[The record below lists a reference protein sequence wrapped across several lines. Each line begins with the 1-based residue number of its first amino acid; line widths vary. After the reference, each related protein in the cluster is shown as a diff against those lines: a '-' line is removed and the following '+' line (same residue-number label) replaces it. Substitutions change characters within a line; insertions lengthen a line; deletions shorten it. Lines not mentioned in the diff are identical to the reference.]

1 MILAKVPNFTPE
13 CLWIVGFVYVGHS
26 GATTNYSRREAF
38 ASIQQALDRVVPF
51 DNNHPVLIFG
61 DWNTDPQ
68 RLQRIVH
75 SWGHGLTVMQ
85 FSGSQI
91 TRLSTVHG
99 RRHSSIDH
107 FVCNA
112 PARAL
117 LTSPRVDRQTAV
129 ADHFVICTSIRA
141 ETQGQPP
148 VPRAP
153 IISRHHCLKATDRI
167 ATSNYWDV
175 LVDGATDD
183 TDTDTDIH
191 QLTSQFLESANAVA
205 DNLSLRLSPPATRS
219 NRRLLSGATKRA
231 ILASNT
237 ARQAFIAAATHTNP
251 DPVQCNT
258 LRDEWSR
265 LKAAATQLERADGR
279 KQWVKHAD
287 DLDRAVSDGRTDL
300 VFAAARAMS
309 GNSSRSA
316 AVTPLYNSNGIV
328 QYDPTSIL
336 RVMQCHYGSLAADTT
351 GHSLDLQYWHDRQP
365 IQVSRDTPLIRNSDI
380 LDQDFSWNQIAATL
394 LQMSPRK
401 APGDDGIT
409 TAFYQ
414 AALYMPA
421 NTQEGVPPTPFARAL
436 LRVCGQVF
444 ASATIPRAWLCA
456 SIVSIDKKDGDP
468 LNPGDKRG
476 IALINVGLKLVCKVL
491 QMRIERFV
499 ETNNLLS
506 YEQAGFRKRKECVGQ
521 VVSLVDII
529 QRRQNAGL
537 NTHVLFIDIRKAFD
551 TVPVGA
557 LLWKLQNMGF
567 PRRTLAFLK
576 ALYTSSSARARAGSL
591 LSDPFPVQRGV
602 RQGCPLSGLL
612 FNLFINDILD
622 GVAPITV
629 PGLPRD
635 TNPIRGLMYAD
646 DVAVFADSEQSLLA
660 ASTAVERWANQWE
673 MQFGVAKCGIISFT
687 GHLAPRLDNPLDIR
701 LHGQLVSRVESYK
714 YLGVLIDSKLDHS
727 AWLKQ
732 KRSALEHTISAL
744 HPVLANHQLT
754 VNYRSRIFSAVVMG
768 KAYYGLELVGGNK
781 SHLAPLQTT
790 INKGIR
796 LFTGARLST
805 AIGPL
810 LVETGIGSLLTRSL
824 VSRGQLVRSQ
834 RWFWSRRTKQLYR
847 NRYWLTPQVRPKT
860 VKQRHSFAL
869 METLQTCGDSASLQK
884 YVTRQLL
891 DTSGFFKDPSFDQS
905 RAHGT
910 RYLMLARM
918 DALWTARKAIQIGIL
933 VDTHP
938 FSVDHCILCDQ
949 QLLST
954 SIAHLVVECKQV
966 TGHRIQSGLVPA
978 IQKSRLRLL
987 GRALDPGVENVYT
1000 WLRGG
1005 VLNGE
1010 ADLDQRWLDG
1020 TVEHESM
1027 GTRHDNRALAARL
1040 ADFLQFIQ
1048 KKTTNYSRREA
1059 FASIRQALDRVVPFD
1074 NNHPVLIFGDWNT
1087 DPQRLQRIVHSWGH
1101 GLTVMQFS
1109 GSQITRLST
1118 VHGRRHSS
1126 IDHFVCNAPARALL
1140 TSPPTDRIATSN
1152 YWDVLADGATDDTD
1166 TDTNIHQLT
1175 SQFLESAN
1183 AVADNLSL
1191 RLSPPATRFNRRL
1204 LSGATKRAILASN
1217 TARQAFIAVAT
1228 HTNPDPVHCS
1238 TLRDEWSRLK
1248 ATATQLER
1256 VDGRKQWVKHADNLD
1271 RAVSDGRTD
1280 LVFAAARAMSGNS
1293 SRSAAVTPLY
1303 TSDGIVQ
1310 YDPTSILRVMQG
1322 HYGSL
1327 AADTT
1332 GHSLDL
1338 QYWHDRQPI
1347 QASPNTPTIRNSE
1360 ILDQDFSWNQ
1370 IAAALL
1376 QMSPRKAPGD
1386 DGITTAFYQAAL
1398 YMPANTQEGV
1408 PPTPFARALLRVC
1421 GQVFASATIPRAW
1434 LCASIVSID
1443 KKDGDPLN
1451 PGDKRGIAL
1460 INVGLKLVCKVLQM
1474 RIERFVET
1482 KNLLSYEQAGFRKRK
1497 ECVGQVVSLVDIIQR
1512 RQNAGLNTHVLFI
1525 DIRKAFDTV
1534 PVGALLWKLQNMGFP
1549 RRTLAFLKA
1558 LYTSSSAR
1566 ARAGSLLSDP
1576 FPVQRGVRQGCPLSG
1591 LLFNL
1596 FINDILDGVAPI
1608 TVPGLPRDTNPIR
1621 GLMYADDVAV
1631 FADSEQSLL
1640 AASTAVEQWANQWE
1654 MQFGVAKCGIISF
1667 TGHLAPRLDNPLDIR
1682 LHGQLVS
1689 RVESYKYLGVLI
1701 DSKLDHS
1708 AWLKQKRSAL
1718 EHTISALH
1726 PVLANHQLTVN
1737 YRSRIFSAVVM
1748 GKAYYGLELVGG
1760 NKSHLAPLQTTINK
1774 GIRLFTGARLSTAIG
1789 PLLVETGID
1798 SLLTRSLVSRVRLL
1812 ERSVTK
1818 RTPINAIC
1826 SGTDNDVF
1834 TLNVQGQLVRSQRWF
1849 LVSSDQTAV
1858 QEQILADTTSQT
1870 KDSQATTLV
1879 CIDGNSTNMWGLC
1892 IAPKLIHCI
1901 LCNRQLLSTSIA
1913 HLVVEC
1919 EQVTGHRIQSGL
1931 VPAIQK
1937 SRLRLLGR
1945 ALDPG
1950 VENVYTWL
1958 RGEVL
1963 NGEADLDQRWLDG
1976 TVEHE
1981 SMGTRHDN
1989 RALAARLADFLQV
2002 AYRQYQSILWKY
2014 HRDRLVEVG

>member
-13 CLWIVGFVYVGHS
+13 CLWIVGSVYVGHS

-38 ASIQQALDRVVPF
+38 ASIRQALDRVVPF

-129 ADHFVICTSIRA
+129 ADHFVIRTSIRA
-141 ETQGQPP
+141 EAQGQPP
-148 VPRAP
+148 APRAP
-153 IISRHHCLKATDRI
+153 TISRHHCLEATDRI

-175 LVDGATDD
+175 LADGATDD

-219 NRRLLSGATKRA
+219 NRRLLSGTTKRA

-265 LKAAATQLERADGR
+265 LKAAATQLERVDGR

-287 DLDRAVSDGRTDL
+287 NLDRAVSDGRTDL
-300 VFAAARAMS
+300 VFSAARAMS

-316 AVTPLYNSNGIV
+316 AVTPLYNSDGIV

-336 RVMQCHYGSLAADTT
+336 RVMQGHYGSLAADTT

-365 IQVSRDTPLIRNSDI
+365 IQVLSNTPTIRNSDI
-380 LDQDFSWNQIAATL
+380 LDQDFSWNQIAAAL

-506 YEQAGFRKRKECVGQ
+506 YEQAGFRKREECVGQ

-660 ASTAVERWANQWE
+660 ASTAIEQWANQWE

-754 VNYRSRIFSAVVMG
+754 
-768 KAYYGLELVGGNK
+768 

-824 VSRGQLVRSQ
+824 VSRLVRSQ

-869 METLQTCGDSASLQK
+869 METLRTCGDSASLQK

-954 SIAHLVVECKQV
+954 SIAHLVVECEQV

-1040 ADFLQFIQ
+1040 ADFLQ
-1048 KKTTNYSRREA
+1048 
-1059 FASIRQALDRVVPFD
+1059 
-1074 NNHPVLIFGDWNT
+1074 
-1087 DPQRLQRIVHSWGH
+1087 
-1101 GLTVMQFS
+1101 
-1109 GSQITRLST
+1109 
-1118 VHGRRHSS
+1118 
-1126 IDHFVCNAPARALL
+1126 
-1140 TSPPTDRIATSN
+1140 
-1152 YWDVLADGATDDTD
+1152 
-1166 TDTNIHQLT
+1166 
-1175 SQFLESAN
+1175 
-1183 AVADNLSL
+1183 
-1191 RLSPPATRFNRRL
+1191 
-1204 LSGATKRAILASN
+1204 
-1217 TARQAFIAVAT
+1217 
-1228 HTNPDPVHCS
+1228 
-1238 TLRDEWSRLK
+1238 
-1248 ATATQLER
+1248 
-1256 VDGRKQWVKHADNLD
+1256 
-1271 RAVSDGRTD
+1271 
-1280 LVFAAARAMSGNS
+1280 
-1293 SRSAAVTPLY
+1293 
-1303 TSDGIVQ
+1303 
-1310 YDPTSILRVMQG
+1310 
-1322 HYGSL
+1322 
-1327 AADTT
+1327 
-1332 GHSLDL
+1332 
-1338 QYWHDRQPI
+1338 
-1347 QASPNTPTIRNSE
+1347 
-1360 ILDQDFSWNQ
+1360 
-1370 IAAALL
+1370 
-1376 QMSPRKAPGD
+1376 
-1386 DGITTAFYQAAL
+1386 
-1398 YMPANTQEGV
+1398 
-1408 PPTPFARALLRVC
+1408 
-1421 GQVFASATIPRAW
+1421 
-1434 LCASIVSID
+1434 
-1443 KKDGDPLN
+1443 
-1451 PGDKRGIAL
+1451 
-1460 INVGLKLVCKVLQM
+1460 
-1474 RIERFVET
+1474 
-1482 KNLLSYEQAGFRKRK
+1482 
-1497 ECVGQVVSLVDIIQR
+1497 
-1512 RQNAGLNTHVLFI
+1512 
-1525 DIRKAFDTV
+1525 
-1534 PVGALLWKLQNMGFP
+1534 
-1549 RRTLAFLKA
+1549 
-1558 LYTSSSAR
+1558 
-1566 ARAGSLLSDP
+1566 
-1576 FPVQRGVRQGCPLSG
+1576 
-1591 LLFNL
+1591 
-1596 FINDILDGVAPI
+1596 
-1608 TVPGLPRDTNPIR
+1608 
-1621 GLMYADDVAV
+1621 
-1631 FADSEQSLL
+1631 
-1640 AASTAVEQWANQWE
+1640 
-1654 MQFGVAKCGIISF
+1654 
-1667 TGHLAPRLDNPLDIR
+1667 
-1682 LHGQLVS
+1682 
-1689 RVESYKYLGVLI
+1689 
-1701 DSKLDHS
+1701 
-1708 AWLKQKRSAL
+1708 
-1718 EHTISALH
+1718 
-1726 PVLANHQLTVN
+1726 
-1737 YRSRIFSAVVM
+1737 
-1748 GKAYYGLELVGG
+1748 
-1760 NKSHLAPLQTTINK
+1760 
-1774 GIRLFTGARLSTAIG
+1774 
-1789 PLLVETGID
+1789 
-1798 SLLTRSLVSRVRLL
+1798 
-1812 ERSVTK
+1812 
-1818 RTPINAIC
+1818 
-1826 SGTDNDVF
+1826 
-1834 TLNVQGQLVRSQRWF
+1834 
-1849 LVSSDQTAV
+1849 
-1858 QEQILADTTSQT
+1858 
-1870 KDSQATTLV
+1870 
-1879 CIDGNSTNMWGLC
+1879 
-1892 IAPKLIHCI
+1892 
-1901 LCNRQLLSTSIA
+1901 
-1913 HLVVEC
+1913 
-1919 EQVTGHRIQSGL
+1919 
-1931 VPAIQK
+1931 
-1937 SRLRLLGR
+1937 
-1945 ALDPG
+1945 
-1950 VENVYTWL
+1950 
-1958 RGEVL
+1958 
-1963 NGEADLDQRWLDG
+1963 
-1976 TVEHE
+1976 
-1981 SMGTRHDN
+1981 
-1989 RALAARLADFLQV
+1989 V
-2002 AYRQYQSILWKY
+2002 AYRQYQSTLWKY

>member
-1 MILAKVPNFTPE
+1 MQ
-13 CLWIVGFVYVGHS
+13 S
-26 GATTNYSRREAF
+26 
-38 ASIQQALDRVVPF
+38 
-51 DNNHPVLIFG
+51 LI
-61 DWNTDPQ
+61 
-68 RLQRIVH
+68 
-75 SWGHGLTVMQ
+75 
-85 FSGSQI
+85 
-91 TRLSTVHG
+91 
-99 RRHSSIDH
+99 
-107 FVCNA
+107 
-112 PARAL
+112 
-117 LTSPRVDRQTAV
+117 
-129 ADHFVICTSIRA
+129 
-141 ETQGQPP
+141 
-148 VPRAP
+148 
-153 IISRHHCLKATDRI
+153 
-167 ATSNYWDV
+167 
-175 LVDGATDD
+175 
-183 TDTDTDIH
+183 
-191 QLTSQFLESANAVA
+191 
-205 DNLSLRLSPPATRS
+205 NLSLRLSPPATRS
-219 NRRLLSGATKRA
+219 NRRLLSGTTKRA

-265 LKAAATQLERADGR
+265 LKAAATQLERVDGR

-287 DLDRAVSDGRTDL
+287 NLDRAVSDGRTDL
-300 VFAAARAMS
+300 VFSAARAMS

-316 AVTPLYNSNGIV
+316 AVTPLYNSDGIV

-336 RVMQCHYGSLAADTT
+336 RVMQAYSSL
-351 GHSLDLQYWHDRQP
+351 SN
-365 IQVSRDTPLIRNSDI
+365 TPPIRNSDI
-380 LDQDFSWNQIAATL
+380 LDQDFSWNQIAAAL

-506 YEQAGFRKRKECVGQ
+506 YEQAGFRKREECVGQ

-602 RQGCPLSGLL
+602 RQGCP
-612 FNLFINDILD
+612 FPWTT
-622 GVAPITV
+622 A
-629 PGLPRD
+629 RH
-635 TNPIRGLMYAD
+635 NPIRGLMYAD

-660 ASTAVERWANQWE
+660 ASTAIEQWANQWE

-687 GHLAPRLDNPLDIR
+687 GHLVSRLDNPLDIR

-824 VSRGQLVRSQ
+824 VSRVRLLERSVTKRTPINAICSGTDNDVFTLNVQGQLVRSQ

-869 METLQTCGDSASLQK
+869 METLRTCGDSASLQK

-954 SIAHLVVECKQV
+954 SIAHLVVECEQV

-1040 ADFLQFIQ
+1040 ADFLQ
-1048 KKTTNYSRREA
+1048 
-1059 FASIRQALDRVVPFD
+1059 
-1074 NNHPVLIFGDWNT
+1074 
-1087 DPQRLQRIVHSWGH
+1087 
-1101 GLTVMQFS
+1101 
-1109 GSQITRLST
+1109 
-1118 VHGRRHSS
+1118 
-1126 IDHFVCNAPARALL
+1126 
-1140 TSPPTDRIATSN
+1140 
-1152 YWDVLADGATDDTD
+1152 
-1166 TDTNIHQLT
+1166 
-1175 SQFLESAN
+1175 
-1183 AVADNLSL
+1183 
-1191 RLSPPATRFNRRL
+1191 
-1204 LSGATKRAILASN
+1204 
-1217 TARQAFIAVAT
+1217 
-1228 HTNPDPVHCS
+1228 
-1238 TLRDEWSRLK
+1238 
-1248 ATATQLER
+1248 
-1256 VDGRKQWVKHADNLD
+1256 
-1271 RAVSDGRTD
+1271 
-1280 LVFAAARAMSGNS
+1280 
-1293 SRSAAVTPLY
+1293 
-1303 TSDGIVQ
+1303 
-1310 YDPTSILRVMQG
+1310 
-1322 HYGSL
+1322 
-1327 AADTT
+1327 
-1332 GHSLDL
+1332 
-1338 QYWHDRQPI
+1338 
-1347 QASPNTPTIRNSE
+1347 
-1360 ILDQDFSWNQ
+1360 
-1370 IAAALL
+1370 
-1376 QMSPRKAPGD
+1376 
-1386 DGITTAFYQAAL
+1386 
-1398 YMPANTQEGV
+1398 
-1408 PPTPFARALLRVC
+1408 
-1421 GQVFASATIPRAW
+1421 
-1434 LCASIVSID
+1434 
-1443 KKDGDPLN
+1443 
-1451 PGDKRGIAL
+1451 
-1460 INVGLKLVCKVLQM
+1460 
-1474 RIERFVET
+1474 
-1482 KNLLSYEQAGFRKRK
+1482 
-1497 ECVGQVVSLVDIIQR
+1497 
-1512 RQNAGLNTHVLFI
+1512 
-1525 DIRKAFDTV
+1525 
-1534 PVGALLWKLQNMGFP
+1534 
-1549 RRTLAFLKA
+1549 
-1558 LYTSSSAR
+1558 
-1566 ARAGSLLSDP
+1566 
-1576 FPVQRGVRQGCPLSG
+1576 
-1591 LLFNL
+1591 
-1596 FINDILDGVAPI
+1596 
-1608 TVPGLPRDTNPIR
+1608 
-1621 GLMYADDVAV
+1621 
-1631 FADSEQSLL
+1631 
-1640 AASTAVEQWANQWE
+1640 
-1654 MQFGVAKCGIISF
+1654 
-1667 TGHLAPRLDNPLDIR
+1667 
-1682 LHGQLVS
+1682 
-1689 RVESYKYLGVLI
+1689 
-1701 DSKLDHS
+1701 
-1708 AWLKQKRSAL
+1708 
-1718 EHTISALH
+1718 
-1726 PVLANHQLTVN
+1726 
-1737 YRSRIFSAVVM
+1737 
-1748 GKAYYGLELVGG
+1748 
-1760 NKSHLAPLQTTINK
+1760 
-1774 GIRLFTGARLSTAIG
+1774 
-1789 PLLVETGID
+1789 
-1798 SLLTRSLVSRVRLL
+1798 
-1812 ERSVTK
+1812 
-1818 RTPINAIC
+1818 
-1826 SGTDNDVF
+1826 
-1834 TLNVQGQLVRSQRWF
+1834 
-1849 LVSSDQTAV
+1849 
-1858 QEQILADTTSQT
+1858 
-1870 KDSQATTLV
+1870 
-1879 CIDGNSTNMWGLC
+1879 
-1892 IAPKLIHCI
+1892 
-1901 LCNRQLLSTSIA
+1901 
-1913 HLVVEC
+1913 
-1919 EQVTGHRIQSGL
+1919 
-1931 VPAIQK
+1931 
-1937 SRLRLLGR
+1937 
-1945 ALDPG
+1945 
-1950 VENVYTWL
+1950 
-1958 RGEVL
+1958 
-1963 NGEADLDQRWLDG
+1963 
-1976 TVEHE
+1976 
-1981 SMGTRHDN
+1981 
-1989 RALAARLADFLQV
+1989 V
-2002 AYRQYQSILWKY
+2002 AYRQYQSTLWKY

>member
-13 CLWIVGFVYVGHS
+13 CLWIVGSVYVGHS

-38 ASIQQALDRVVPF
+38 ASIRQALDRVVPF

-117 LTSPRVDRQTAV
+117 STSPRVDRQTAV
-129 ADHFVICTSIRA
+129 ADHFVIRTSIRA
-141 ETQGQPP
+141 EAQGQPP

-153 IISRHHCLKATDRI
+153 TISRHHCLEATDRI

-175 LVDGATDD
+175 LADGASDD

-219 NRRLLSGATKRA
+219 NRRLLSGTTKRA

-265 LKAAATQLERADGR
+265 LKAAATQLERVDGR

-287 DLDRAVSDGRTDL
+287 NLDRAVSDGRTDL
-300 VFAAARAMS
+300 VFSAARAMS

-316 AVTPLYNSNGIV
+316 AVTPLYNSDGIV
-328 QYDPTSIL
+328 QYDPNIDPA
-336 RVMQCHYGSLAADTT
+336 CHA
-351 GHSLDLQYWHDRQP
+351 
-365 IQVSRDTPLIRNSDI
+365 RNSDI
-380 LDQDFSWNQIAATL
+380 LDQDFSWNQIAAAL

-436 LRVCGQVF
+436 LR
-444 ASATIPRAWLCA
+444 
-456 SIVSIDKKDGDP
+456 KDGDP

-506 YEQAGFRKRKECVGQ
+506 YEQAGFRKREECVGQ

-576 ALYTSSSARARAGSL
+576 ALYTSSSARA
-591 LSDPFPVQRGV
+591 
-602 RQGCPLSGLL
+602 SGR
-612 FNLFINDILD
+612 ITVI
-622 GVAPITV
+622 GPIPV

-660 ASTAVERWANQWE
+660 ASTAIEQWANQWE

-701 LHGQLVSRVESYK
+701 LHGQ
-714 YLGVLIDSKLDHS
+714 LDHS

-824 VSRGQLVRSQ
+824 VSRVRLLERSVTKRTPINAICSGTDNDVFTLNVQGQLVRSQ

-869 METLQTCGDSASLQK
+869 METLRTCGDSASLQK
-884 YVTRQLL
+884 IPV
-891 DTSGFFKDPSFDQS
+891 FDQS

-954 SIAHLVVECKQV
+954 SIAHLVVECEQV

-1040 ADFLQFIQ
+1040 ADFLQ
-1048 KKTTNYSRREA
+1048 
-1059 FASIRQALDRVVPFD
+1059 
-1074 NNHPVLIFGDWNT
+1074 
-1087 DPQRLQRIVHSWGH
+1087 
-1101 GLTVMQFS
+1101 
-1109 GSQITRLST
+1109 
-1118 VHGRRHSS
+1118 
-1126 IDHFVCNAPARALL
+1126 
-1140 TSPPTDRIATSN
+1140 
-1152 YWDVLADGATDDTD
+1152 
-1166 TDTNIHQLT
+1166 
-1175 SQFLESAN
+1175 
-1183 AVADNLSL
+1183 
-1191 RLSPPATRFNRRL
+1191 
-1204 LSGATKRAILASN
+1204 
-1217 TARQAFIAVAT
+1217 
-1228 HTNPDPVHCS
+1228 
-1238 TLRDEWSRLK
+1238 
-1248 ATATQLER
+1248 
-1256 VDGRKQWVKHADNLD
+1256 
-1271 RAVSDGRTD
+1271 
-1280 LVFAAARAMSGNS
+1280 
-1293 SRSAAVTPLY
+1293 
-1303 TSDGIVQ
+1303 
-1310 YDPTSILRVMQG
+1310 
-1322 HYGSL
+1322 
-1327 AADTT
+1327 
-1332 GHSLDL
+1332 
-1338 QYWHDRQPI
+1338 
-1347 QASPNTPTIRNSE
+1347 
-1360 ILDQDFSWNQ
+1360 
-1370 IAAALL
+1370 
-1376 QMSPRKAPGD
+1376 
-1386 DGITTAFYQAAL
+1386 
-1398 YMPANTQEGV
+1398 
-1408 PPTPFARALLRVC
+1408 
-1421 GQVFASATIPRAW
+1421 
-1434 LCASIVSID
+1434 
-1443 KKDGDPLN
+1443 
-1451 PGDKRGIAL
+1451 
-1460 INVGLKLVCKVLQM
+1460 
-1474 RIERFVET
+1474 
-1482 KNLLSYEQAGFRKRK
+1482 
-1497 ECVGQVVSLVDIIQR
+1497 
-1512 RQNAGLNTHVLFI
+1512 
-1525 DIRKAFDTV
+1525 
-1534 PVGALLWKLQNMGFP
+1534 
-1549 RRTLAFLKA
+1549 
-1558 LYTSSSAR
+1558 
-1566 ARAGSLLSDP
+1566 
-1576 FPVQRGVRQGCPLSG
+1576 
-1591 LLFNL
+1591 
-1596 FINDILDGVAPI
+1596 
-1608 TVPGLPRDTNPIR
+1608 
-1621 GLMYADDVAV
+1621 
-1631 FADSEQSLL
+1631 
-1640 AASTAVEQWANQWE
+1640 
-1654 MQFGVAKCGIISF
+1654 
-1667 TGHLAPRLDNPLDIR
+1667 
-1682 LHGQLVS
+1682 
-1689 RVESYKYLGVLI
+1689 
-1701 DSKLDHS
+1701 
-1708 AWLKQKRSAL
+1708 
-1718 EHTISALH
+1718 
-1726 PVLANHQLTVN
+1726 
-1737 YRSRIFSAVVM
+1737 
-1748 GKAYYGLELVGG
+1748 
-1760 NKSHLAPLQTTINK
+1760 
-1774 GIRLFTGARLSTAIG
+1774 
-1789 PLLVETGID
+1789 
-1798 SLLTRSLVSRVRLL
+1798 
-1812 ERSVTK
+1812 
-1818 RTPINAIC
+1818 
-1826 SGTDNDVF
+1826 
-1834 TLNVQGQLVRSQRWF
+1834 
-1849 LVSSDQTAV
+1849 
-1858 QEQILADTTSQT
+1858 
-1870 KDSQATTLV
+1870 
-1879 CIDGNSTNMWGLC
+1879 
-1892 IAPKLIHCI
+1892 
-1901 LCNRQLLSTSIA
+1901 
-1913 HLVVEC
+1913 
-1919 EQVTGHRIQSGL
+1919 
-1931 VPAIQK
+1931 
-1937 SRLRLLGR
+1937 
-1945 ALDPG
+1945 
-1950 VENVYTWL
+1950 
-1958 RGEVL
+1958 
-1963 NGEADLDQRWLDG
+1963 
-1976 TVEHE
+1976 
-1981 SMGTRHDN
+1981 
-1989 RALAARLADFLQV
+1989 V
-2002 AYRQYQSILWKY
+2002 AYRQYQSTLWKY

>member
-1 MILAKVPNFTPE
+1 MANSDISVPSVDHRQEPSLNTTFSIYGLAAVSISYLRSILAPILGHQMEHVSKIDRRTTKYGARFRITVPEDRQRNIIQRLERQSKQTHWRIRQNYRHRRPRTSLDQQPHLHHYHGRSSQSMLPTSATNGLLFATSSGTPGFGPSQRPVSLLPNFAS
-13 CLWIVGFVYVGHS
+13 LSLDSIS
-26 GATTNYSRREAF
+26 S
-38 ASIQQALDRVVPF
+38 SIQPLDLDAEESHSVSHRALVAM
-51 DNNHPVLIFG
+51 NM
-61 DWNTDPQ
+61 

-129 ADHFVICTSIRA
+129 ADHFVIRTSIRA
-141 ETQGQPP
+141 EAQGQPP
-148 VPRAP
+148 APRAP
-153 IISRHHCLKATDRI
+153 TISRHHCLEATNRI

-175 LVDGATDD
+175 LADVASDD
-183 TDTDTDIH
+183 TNTDTDIH
-191 QLTSQFLESANAVA
+191 RLASQFLESANAVA
-205 DNLSLRLSPPATRS
+205 DQLSLRLSPPATRS

-237 ARQAFIAAATHTNP
+237 ARQAFIAAATHANP
-251 DPVQCNT
+251 DPVHCNT

-265 LKAAATQLERADGR
+265 LKATAAQLERVDGR

-287 DLDRAVSDGRTDL
+287 NLDRAVSDGRTDL

-316 AVTPLYNSNGIV
+316 AVTPLYNSDGIV

-336 RVMQCHYGSLAADTT
+336 RVMQGHYGSLAADTT

-365 IQVSRDTPLIRNSDI
+365 IQVTLNTPAIRNSDI
-380 LDQDFSWNQIAATL
+380 LDQDISWNQIAAAL

-506 YEQAGFRKRKECVGQ
+506 YEQAGFRKREECVGQ

-612 FNLFINDILD
+612 FNLFINDILN

-660 ASTAVERWANQWE
+660 ASTAIEQWANRWE

-687 GHLAPRLDNPLDIR
+687 GHLAPRLDSPLDIR
-701 LHGQLVSRVESYK
+701 LHGQLVSRVESYR
-714 YLGVLIDSKLDHS
+714 YLGVIIDSKLDHS

-824 VSRGQLVRSQ
+824 VSRVRLLERSVTKRTPINAICSGTDNDVFTLNVQGQLVRSQ

-869 METLQTCGDSASLQK
+869 METLRTCGDSASLQK
-884 YVTRQLL
+884 YVTRQFL
-891 DTSGFFKDPSFDQS
+891 DTSGFFKDPSFDQL

-954 SIAHLVVECKQV
+954 SIAHLVVECEQV
-966 TGHRIQSGLVPA
+966 TGHRIQSGLLPA

-1040 ADFLQFIQ
+1040 ADFLQ
-1048 KKTTNYSRREA
+1048 
-1059 FASIRQALDRVVPFD
+1059 
-1074 NNHPVLIFGDWNT
+1074 
-1087 DPQRLQRIVHSWGH
+1087 
-1101 GLTVMQFS
+1101 
-1109 GSQITRLST
+1109 
-1118 VHGRRHSS
+1118 
-1126 IDHFVCNAPARALL
+1126 
-1140 TSPPTDRIATSN
+1140 
-1152 YWDVLADGATDDTD
+1152 
-1166 TDTNIHQLT
+1166 
-1175 SQFLESAN
+1175 
-1183 AVADNLSL
+1183 
-1191 RLSPPATRFNRRL
+1191 
-1204 LSGATKRAILASN
+1204 
-1217 TARQAFIAVAT
+1217 
-1228 HTNPDPVHCS
+1228 
-1238 TLRDEWSRLK
+1238 
-1248 ATATQLER
+1248 
-1256 VDGRKQWVKHADNLD
+1256 
-1271 RAVSDGRTD
+1271 
-1280 LVFAAARAMSGNS
+1280 
-1293 SRSAAVTPLY
+1293 
-1303 TSDGIVQ
+1303 
-1310 YDPTSILRVMQG
+1310 
-1322 HYGSL
+1322 
-1327 AADTT
+1327 
-1332 GHSLDL
+1332 
-1338 QYWHDRQPI
+1338 
-1347 QASPNTPTIRNSE
+1347 
-1360 ILDQDFSWNQ
+1360 
-1370 IAAALL
+1370 
-1376 QMSPRKAPGD
+1376 
-1386 DGITTAFYQAAL
+1386 
-1398 YMPANTQEGV
+1398 
-1408 PPTPFARALLRVC
+1408 
-1421 GQVFASATIPRAW
+1421 
-1434 LCASIVSID
+1434 
-1443 KKDGDPLN
+1443 
-1451 PGDKRGIAL
+1451 
-1460 INVGLKLVCKVLQM
+1460 
-1474 RIERFVET
+1474 
-1482 KNLLSYEQAGFRKRK
+1482 
-1497 ECVGQVVSLVDIIQR
+1497 
-1512 RQNAGLNTHVLFI
+1512 
-1525 DIRKAFDTV
+1525 
-1534 PVGALLWKLQNMGFP
+1534 
-1549 RRTLAFLKA
+1549 
-1558 LYTSSSAR
+1558 
-1566 ARAGSLLSDP
+1566 
-1576 FPVQRGVRQGCPLSG
+1576 
-1591 LLFNL
+1591 
-1596 FINDILDGVAPI
+1596 
-1608 TVPGLPRDTNPIR
+1608 
-1621 GLMYADDVAV
+1621 
-1631 FADSEQSLL
+1631 
-1640 AASTAVEQWANQWE
+1640 
-1654 MQFGVAKCGIISF
+1654 
-1667 TGHLAPRLDNPLDIR
+1667 
-1682 LHGQLVS
+1682 
-1689 RVESYKYLGVLI
+1689 
-1701 DSKLDHS
+1701 
-1708 AWLKQKRSAL
+1708 
-1718 EHTISALH
+1718 
-1726 PVLANHQLTVN
+1726 
-1737 YRSRIFSAVVM
+1737 
-1748 GKAYYGLELVGG
+1748 
-1760 NKSHLAPLQTTINK
+1760 
-1774 GIRLFTGARLSTAIG
+1774 
-1789 PLLVETGID
+1789 
-1798 SLLTRSLVSRVRLL
+1798 
-1812 ERSVTK
+1812 
-1818 RTPINAIC
+1818 
-1826 SGTDNDVF
+1826 
-1834 TLNVQGQLVRSQRWF
+1834 
-1849 LVSSDQTAV
+1849 
-1858 QEQILADTTSQT
+1858 
-1870 KDSQATTLV
+1870 
-1879 CIDGNSTNMWGLC
+1879 
-1892 IAPKLIHCI
+1892 
-1901 LCNRQLLSTSIA
+1901 
-1913 HLVVEC
+1913 
-1919 EQVTGHRIQSGL
+1919 
-1931 VPAIQK
+1931 
-1937 SRLRLLGR
+1937 
-1945 ALDPG
+1945 
-1950 VENVYTWL
+1950 
-1958 RGEVL
+1958 
-1963 NGEADLDQRWLDG
+1963 
-1976 TVEHE
+1976 
-1981 SMGTRHDN
+1981 
-1989 RALAARLADFLQV
+1989 V
-2002 AYRQYQSILWKY
+2002 AYRQYQSTLWKY